1 MVIFSLIETKQLYNK
16 IISNG
21 SIPITDS
28 EKKLF
33 KKLNIHIP
41 KKKKKKKGVK
51 KYKKNDKVSVFFTLT
66 IQQCLDLKI
75 DYSNKKIVNNTITH
89 FIEGI
94 IIKYIN
100 LKKIKV
106 YFPIDNTNE
115 IVSINTIKK
124 I

>member
-16 IISNG
+16 IIKNG
-21 SIPITDS
+21 FIPITHN
-28 EKKLF
+28 EKILF

-41 KKKKKKKGVK
+41 KKKRKK
-51 KYKKNDKVSVFFTLT
+51 KYKKNDKVLVFFTLT
-66 IQQCLDLKI
+66 IQQCINLKI
-75 DYSNKKIVNNTITH
+75 DYSNKKIINNTITH

-100 LKKIKV
+100 NKKIKV
-106 YFPIDNTNE
+106 YFPIDGTKE
-115 IVSINTIKK
+115 IVPINTIKK